1 MIYYKHN
8 KSKKGKIMFSFTF
21 TLYLISRLDGVR
33 TFGVILLVISAMI
46 LFIVSK
52 ELIKFNKKG
61 SIIFWSIVGVI
72 FSVLILILV
81 PSTQEMISLIAQ

>member
-1 MIYYKHN
+1 
-8 KSKKGKIMFSFTF
+8 MFSFTF